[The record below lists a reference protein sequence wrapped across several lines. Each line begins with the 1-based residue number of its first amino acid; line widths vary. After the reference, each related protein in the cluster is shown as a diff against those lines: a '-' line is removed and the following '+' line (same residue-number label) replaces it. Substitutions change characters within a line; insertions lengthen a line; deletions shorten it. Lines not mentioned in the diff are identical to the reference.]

1 MQAAAVLKRPLAP
14 SPADGDVLAELIGLV
29 YEGLNEARPW
39 AALAERL
46 RQVLAAINVTVTLL
60 HAEDRPS
67 DIQVMSVES
76 DDDTDWLLAERLYR
90 ERFVHIEVVNPKSLD
105 PGDVVVFGP
114 EDVEAECA
122 AHMEFINLASCL
134 RTCFAEPGGMRC
146 WIDVI
151 RGRSDPER
159 PFAAG
164 DLELIRALLPHLT
177 RALGL

>member
-1 MQAAAVLKRPLAP
+1 M
-14 SPADGDVLAELIGLV
+14 
-29 YEGLNEARPW
+29 
-39 AALAERL
+39 
-46 RQVLAAINVTVTLL
+46 
-60 HAEDRPS
+60 
-67 DIQVMSVES
+67 
-76 DDDTDWLLAERLYR
+76 
-90 ERFVHIEVVNPKSLD
+90 HIEVVNPKSLD